1 MENSAASRPANL
13 YYKTDTELKLS
24 VVQPTD
30 ISDEITY
37 LIGTLSPV
45 TSDISTSSVNER
57 QRKLSET
64 IVDWIF
70 DESDSGPMSEVSEGA
85 SSVINDGN

>member
-1 MENSAASRPANL
+1 MANRPSDLNYNNDTSAKSSVILR
-13 YYKTDTELKLS
+13 TD
-24 VVQPTD
+24 V
-30 ISDEITY
+30 SDEITH

-64 IVDWIF
+64 IVDWVF
-70 DESDSGPMSEVSEGA
+70 DETDSCPMSEVSEGA
-85 SSVINDGN
+85 SSAINDGT